1 MGKDLK
7 YFRTG
12 STYALPAKFRLH
24 ILQPGTLA
32 LFALLILTTL
42 LWHLAARASADSAV
56 PYTPD
61 QRGIA
66 LLVGFV
72 GFVFLPTAGAV
83 FAKLVTNA
91 SAPPTS
97 HCDYRLRRSLSVSS
111 PTRSAPLAAHCCPAA
126 ARLCRW

>member
-12 STYALPAKFRLH
+12 STYALPAKVRLH

-32 LFALLILTTL
+32 LFALLILTSL
-42 LWHLAARASADSAV
+42 LWQPAARASADSAV
-56 PYTPD
+56 LYTPD
-61 QRGIA
+61 QSGIA
-66 LLVGFV
+66 LLV

-91 SAPPTS
+91 SALTTS

-111 PTRSAPLAAHCCPAA
+111 PARSAPLTAHCRPAA